1 MQHGEYDGYRG
12 DGYEV
17 EGGGAETE
25 GWRGHAPP
33 TVAGAVIQARP
44 SSAWPTV
51 FGVIGIILS
60 GWGLITSGCGMLF
73 LAGIGGAL
81 GLSGSGQ
88 FSQQMQS
95 SGVSAM
101 SLVAGGVQYV
111 VTMALAVYLLI
122 ASIGLLKRTASG
134 ARHFVLWSWVR
145 IAAFGVTTVLGFVTT
160 NYNQMNQRMG
170 GQSQAFMI
178 GVIVGGIAV
187 SAIFALWFPV
197 LNLIWFRRAVIRDE
211 VSQWM

>member
-33 TVAGAVIQARP
+33 TVAGDVIQARP

-81 GLSGSGQ
+81 GLGGGGR
-88 FSQQMQS
+88 FSQQMQA
-95 SGVSAM
+95 SGVSGM

-122 ASIGLLKRTASG
+122 A
-134 ARHFVLWSWVR
+134 
-145 IAAFGVTTVLGFVTT
+145 AFGVTTVLGFVTT
-160 NYNQMNQRMG
+160 NYNQLNQQMG